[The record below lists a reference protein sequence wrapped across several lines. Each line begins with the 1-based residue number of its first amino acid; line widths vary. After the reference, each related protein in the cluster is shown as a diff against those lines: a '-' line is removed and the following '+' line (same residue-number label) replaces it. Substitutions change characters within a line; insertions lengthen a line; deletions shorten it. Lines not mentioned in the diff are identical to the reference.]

1 METRVISAEENKVT
15 VCGEYT
21 KIFMA
26 LQNVLIHEG
35 ATFTIW
41 DQSINDLEVQ
51 FKDDF
56 RILINVRVLDF
67 CLWLFTFKGDS
78 LGPNCASQIL
88 DDKAKELAINFSS
101 SFSSEKISKNHLR

>member
-1 METRVISAEENKVT
+1 MEIRVISAEENKVT
-15 VCGEYT
+15 VCGEYA

-67 CLWLFTFKGDS
+67 CLWLFTFTGDS
-78 LGPNCASQIL
+78 LGSSCASQIL
-88 DDKAKELAINFSS
+88 YNKAKELAINFSS
-101 SFSSEKISKNHLR
+101 SLTSTNYDNNEVI